1 MASAAVLQ
9 RHLIVRREPPA
20 LPFVWRGLLPL
31 LVLACA
37 AGFAFIPFART
48 SIQGTVE
55 QEVRAQLAAAGYS
68 WVKVAVSGQTV
79 RLTGAAPAAGAGPA
93 AIQLAKVATCVTW
106 LGPRSCATG
115 VTGEFTSEAVLPPQ
129 PAAGALAPPHAEI
142 PAAPLTRQG
151 CEHSIAGILA
161 REQIVF
167 ASGSAKI
174 DAGSGTL
181 LDQLAHEIRSC
192 PGSILRIEGYTDTVG
207 RGSVNQRLSA
217 ARAAAVREALI
228 ARGISPKRLTAH
240 GYGAR
245 RAIADNNTEAGRAQ
259 NRRIEFHA
267 VPAK

>member
-1 MASAAVLQ
+1 
-9 RHLIVRREPPA
+9 
-20 LPFVWRGLLPL
+20 
-31 LVLACA
+31 
-37 AGFAFIPFART
+37 
-48 SIQGTVE
+48 
-55 QEVRAQLAAAGYS
+55 
-68 WVKVAVSGQTV
+68 
-79 RLTGAAPAAGAGPA
+79 
-93 AIQLAKVATCVTW
+93 
-106 LGPRSCATG
+106 
-115 VTGEFTSEAVLPPQ
+115 
-129 PAAGALAPPHAEI
+129 

-167 ASGSAKI
+167 SSGSAKI
-174 DAGSGTL
+174 DARSAPV

-192 PGSILRIEGYTDTVG
+192 PGSIRIEGYTDTVG

-267 VPAK
+267 IPAK